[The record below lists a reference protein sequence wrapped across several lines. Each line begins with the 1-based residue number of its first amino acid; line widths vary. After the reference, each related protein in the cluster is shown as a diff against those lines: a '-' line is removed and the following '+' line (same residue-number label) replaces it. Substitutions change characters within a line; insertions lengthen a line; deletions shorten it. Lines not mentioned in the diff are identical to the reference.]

1 MALVD
6 FMYNGEVN
14 VEQEQL
20 ASFLNTAELLQVQ
33 GLTNSKDQE
42 KSKKTAKEV
51 KCPDILWKKLII
63 VLHRMTEY
71 LQLHNLMKMAK
82 NDRQRQQ
89 KLVHQQPKRE
99 SGSRQAERRVQPQ
112 YLSRQLHKVIN
123 LFACLYLEVLSM

>member
-51 KCPDILWKKLII
+51 TYPTKL
-63 VLHRMTEY
+63 
-71 LQLHNLMKMAK
+71 
-82 NDRQRQQ
+82 D
-89 KLVHQQPKRE
+89 
-99 SGSRQAERRVQPQ
+99 
-112 YLSRQLHKVIN
+112 
-123 LFACLYLEVLSM
+123 

>member
-51 KCPDILWKKLII
+51 M
-63 VLHRMTEY
+63 H
-71 LQLHNLMKMAK
+71 
-82 NDRQRQQ
+82 
-89 KLVHQQPKRE
+89 PK
-99 SGSRQAERRVQPQ
+99 SS
-112 YLSRQLHKVIN
+112 
-123 LFACLYLEVLSM
+123 